1 MTYQRVHQ
9 FSSWNPS
16 TRKKTSQFA
25 SRPFTGQ
32 VQRSGLQAQ
41 TEDFRA
47 EKLARA
53 AHSGHSLARI
63 SLHKETNTGMPEN
76 LQAGIET
83 LSGLSLEDVKIHY
96 NSSKPARL
104 QALAYT
110 QGSDIHLGPGQE
122 RRLPHEAWHVVQQKQ
137 GRVAPT
143 MQMQSVPINA
153 DAALEKEAEVMGHK
167 ALQPQAPRFSA
178 PVPRV
183 PCLQEHT
190 SDAPGTHMT
199 SLTTASARVAQ
210 LFPNQQTA
218 RRRAQDFKA
227 EMDAAEQLM
236 AQLNT
241 HLRAFSATP
250 TPQHHAQ
257 VIAWKQSNHQQLVGH
272 HNTMAAIIQEYEQ
285 AQPSERQTFINE
297 YLGQLPGNF
306 GQGAFETPSSQGA
319 IGGFTAPYSNQ
330 NAFTMFDT
338 LVNQTQ
344 MQQGNTEA
352 IYKRRF
358 LAFSLQGMKNEVGMN
373 QIASLVNLMG
383 QRTMKVEKQG
393 PINLSA
399 GLETAQEAL
408 GTRTDVYN
416 APADQLLAT
425 QAGGNVLT
433 YLQNRFQQGYPRTA
447 NQQAANIGN
456 LQVNM
461 DRDDLLLPVFGGV
474 RGGEAELYAPQKHT
488 TVHHEIGH
496 VINFLEGTAGFG
508 RAVPPGMKALGDQEE
523 MYNIYGAPRSDF
535 RYHADLGHPSRF
547 THKLMRL
554 NMQDDYQDM
563 LDMLKDTYRH
573 SHDLNSLRQK
583 VYDAVRNIA
592 VSEDWRQQAQAWGFK
607 LEKPSGVGSIRNA
620 LGQQGLTHQQIL
632 QNVQASSHR
641 ALQRASSR
649 RKPAT
654 TSFYT
659 ILSTLNPTDKN
670 NLIDTLM
677 ALKTFSF

>member
-9 FSSWNPS
+9 SSAWNPT

-32 VQRSGLQAQ
+32 AQLRGLQTQ
-41 TEDFRA
+41 TEDVWA
-47 EKLARA
+47 ESLARA
-53 AHSGHSLARI
+53 ASAGHSFASI
-63 SLHKETNTGMPEN
+63 SLLKENPTGMPEN
-76 LQAGIET
+76 LQTGIEA
-83 LSGLSLEDVKIHY
+83 LSGLSLEDVKIHC
-96 NSSKPARL
+96 NSSRPARL

-122 RRLPHEAWHVVQQKQ
+122 RHLPHEAWHVVQQKQ

-143 MQMQSVPINA
+143 MQMQGVHINA
-153 DAALEKEAEVMGHK
+153 DAALEKEAAVMGHK
-167 ALQPQAPRFSA
+167 ALQYQAPRFSA
-178 PVPRV
+178 AVSGA
-183 PCLQEHT
+183 PCLGEHT
-190 SDAPGTHMT
+190 PGVPSTRMNPT
-199 SLTTASARVAQ
+199 PAAGTRVAQ
-210 LFPNQQTA
+210 LFPDQPTA
-218 RRRAQDFKA
+218 QRRAQDFNA
-227 EMDAAEQLM
+227 EMTAADQLM

-241 HLRAFSATP
+241 HLRTFSAAP
-250 TPQHHAQ
+250 TQQHHAQ
-257 VIAWKQSNHQQLVGH
+257 VIAWMQSKNQQLSGH
-272 HNTMAAIIQEYEQ
+272 HNTMAAIMQEYEQ
-285 AQPSERQTFINE
+285 AQPPERRTFIDA

-306 GQGAFETPSSQGA
+306 GQGAFETPASQGT
-319 IGGFTAPYSNQ
+319 IGGFAAPYSNQ

-344 MQQGNTEA
+344 MQQGNTDT
-352 IYKRRF
+352 IYKQRF
-358 LAFSLQGMKNEVGMN
+358 LAFSLQGMKNPVGMN

-383 QRTMKVEKQG
+383 QRTMKVDNQG

-399 GLETAQEAL
+399 GLEDAQERAR

-433 YLQNRFQQGYPRTA
+433 YLRNRFQQGYPRTV
-447 NQQAANIGN
+447 NQQAANIGD

-474 RGGEAELYAPQKHT
+474 RGGEVELYAPQKHT

-508 RAVPPGMKALGDQEE
+508 RAVPQGMKALGDQEE

-535 RYHADLGHPSRF
+535 SYHAFLGHPSRF
-547 THKLMRL
+547 THELLPL

-563 LDMLKDTYRH
+563 LDMLKKTSRH
-573 SHDLNSLRQK
+573 SNDLDSLRQK
-583 VYDAVRNIA
+583 VFDAVQNIA
-592 VSEDWRQQAQAWGFK
+592 MSEDWRQQARGFK
-607 LEKPSGVGSIRNA
+607 IAQPSGVGTIRNA
-620 LGQQGLTHQQIL
+620 LGQQNRTPQQIL
-632 QNVQASSHR
+632 QNVQATAQG

-654 TSFYT
+654 TRFYT
-659 ILSTLNPTDKN
+659 ILSTMNPADKN

>member
-9 FSSWNPS
+9 SSSWNPS
-16 TRKKTSQFA
+16 ARKKTSQFA
-25 SRPFTGQ
+25 SRPFTDQ
-32 VQRSGLQAQ
+32 AQLSGLQIQ
-41 TEDFRA
+41 TEDFWA
-47 EKLARA
+47 ETLARA
-53 AHSGHSLARI
+53 SHCGHNLARI
-63 SLHKETNTGMPEN
+63 SLHKAHNIGMPEN

-122 RRLPHEAWHVVQQKQ
+122 QYLPHEAWHVVQQKQ
-137 GRVAPT
+137 GRVAPAI
-143 MQMQSVPINA
+143 QRQGVHINA
-153 DAALEKEAEVMGHK
+153 DAELEKEAEVMGHK
-167 ALQPQAPRFSA
+167 ALQPQAQRFPTSA
-178 PVPRV
+178 PRV
-183 PCLQEHT
+183 PCLLEHT
-190 SDAPGTHMT
+190 HDAPGPHMT
-199 SLTTASARVAQ
+199 SSTAAGMRVAQ

-218 RRRAQDFKA
+218 RRRAQDFNA
-227 EMDAAEQLM
+227 EMTAAEQLM

-241 HLRAFSATP
+241 HLRTFSATP
-250 TPQHHAQ
+250 TRQHHAQ
-257 VIAWKQSNHQQLVGH
+257 VIAWMQSNHQQLVGH
-272 HNTMAAIIQEYEQ
+272 HNAMAAVMQEYEQ

-306 GQGAFETPSSQGA
+306 GQGAFETPSSQGT
-319 IGGFTAPYSNQ
+319 IGGFAAPYSNQ

-344 MQQGNTEA
+344 MQQGNTDT
-352 IYKRRF
+352 IYKWRF
-358 LAFSLQGMKNEVGMN
+358 LAFALQGMKNAVGMN

-399 GLETAQEAL
+399 GLESAQEAL
-408 GTRTDVYN
+408 GTRTDIYN

-474 RGGEAELYAPQKHT
+474 RGAEAELYAPQKHT

-535 RYHADLGHPSRF
+535 RYHASLGHPSRF

-554 NMQDDYQDM
+554 NMQDDYQGM
-563 LDMLKDTYRH
+563 LDMLKDTYH
-573 SHDLNSLRQK
+573 NSNDLNSMQQK
-583 VYDAVRNIA
+583 VFAVVQDIA
-592 VSEDWRQQAQAWGFK
+592 MNAQWFWQAKGFNA
-607 LEKPSGVGSIRNA
+607 KPSGVGDIRNA
-620 LGQQGLTHQQIL
+620 LGQQGLNHQHIL
-632 QNVQASSHR
+632 QNVQANAQS
-641 ALQRASSR
+641 ALQQASSR

-654 TSFYT
+654 TRFYT
-659 ILSTLNPTDKN
+659 ILSTMNPTDKN